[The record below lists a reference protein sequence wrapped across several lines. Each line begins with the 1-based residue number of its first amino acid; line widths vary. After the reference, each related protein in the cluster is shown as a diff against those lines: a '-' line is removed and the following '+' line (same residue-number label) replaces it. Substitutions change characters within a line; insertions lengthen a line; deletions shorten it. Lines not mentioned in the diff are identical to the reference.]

1 MSKAAED
8 LATAFGEAD
17 ETVDLSGVIAE
28 AWLALAFFWA
38 LGLTVFYQFI
48 TRYVFNDSAAAGS
61 NTGGTAPTV
70 SGDAGKASTSE
81 TDFTLQDI
89 EGTVADNNAEH
100 WNCIKVLEEWQ
111 VFWKEFSDNVSRVA
125 ATHGNNR

>member
-38 LGLTVFYQFI
+38 LG
-48 TRYVFNDSAAAGS
+48 AGNTPFQTS
-61 NTGGTAPTV
+61 NR
-70 SGDAGKASTSE
+70 
-81 TDFTLQDI
+81 
-89 EGTVADNNAEH
+89 
-100 WNCIKVLEEWQ
+100 
-111 VFWKEFSDNVSRVA
+111 FSSI
-125 ATHGNNR
+125 